1 MPDNSRT
8 YCAQVAVD
16 QSEPLLGTAPQV
28 DVWLLLEYRPT
39 WEAKALQDN
48 ELPAPVNVWLDELLQ
63 RYAAQG
69 SKARPQFIRQRRS
82 RDQHITFFIARNGAL
97 QRYDV
102 ASHAELCALDPDQ
115 TPGVEVTQ
123 QHYFVCS
130 NGRRDLCCSRF
141 GLPVY
146 ARLRNAVGERAWE
159 TSHVGGH
166 RYAANLVTLPQG
178 ALYGHLSVDAVDE
191 FVEQVEQNQLSLRY
205 LRGRSAYP
213 AVAQVAETQL
223 EDVERLVSS
232 DETSATFLTP
242 TGEKTIQVTRSA
254 EPITVIPSCGAE
266 PEAIYPL
273 RPA

>member
-1 MPDNSRT
+1 MSSLR
-8 YCAQVAVD
+8 
-16 QSEPLLGTAPQV
+16 S
-28 DVWLLLEYRPT
+28 
-39 WEAKALQDN
+39 
-48 ELPAPVNVWLDELLQ
+48 
-63 RYAAQG
+63 
-69 SKARPQFIRQRRS
+69 QRRS

-166 RYAANLVTLPQG
+166 RYAANVVTLPQG